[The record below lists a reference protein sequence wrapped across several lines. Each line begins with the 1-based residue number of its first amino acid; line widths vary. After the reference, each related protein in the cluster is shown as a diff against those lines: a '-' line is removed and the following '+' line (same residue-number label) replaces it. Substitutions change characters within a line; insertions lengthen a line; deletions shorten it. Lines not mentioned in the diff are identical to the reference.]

1 MYSNYQG
8 WPKYAVTLALLII
21 MNMSIAYS
29 STADAEVDVP
39 PGGFFMLW
47 ELHLMPIWKSI
58 DLGRPSKVPS
68 LVLFYSKTFLLVP
81 GAARSQLQECCV
93 DNC

>member
-1 MYSNYQG
+1 MG
-8 WPKYAVTLALLII
+8 VTYNANLEE
-21 MNMSIAYS
+21 Y
-29 STADAEVDVP
+29 E
-39 PGGFFMLW
+39 
-47 ELHLMPIWKSI
+47 

-68 LVLFYSKTFLLVP
+68 VVLFYSKTFLLVP